1 MKTACGTVRYLAK
14 LVYTIRGKYEYRN
27 PKYET
32 IKENFEA
39 RNPKL
44 ETDSNDE
51 NPNVQNH
58 LI

>member
-1 MKTACGTVRYLAK
+1 MNRPVEYRHGCDTNAPDVRIIHGAK
-14 LVYTIRGKYEYRN
+14 HAKHKQDYKFEARN

-32 IKENFEA
+32 N
-39 RNPKL
+39 
-44 ETDSNDE
+44 SNGK